1 MNHLGIEVPVKHVP
15 ELDPGFLPLGK
26 FCTAFLKDARQP
38 LDIAVERAGGEVA
51 VYKTFIHGTPDM
63 VEADT
68 YYVDRLIKTML
79 WYMGGFKV
87 YLSGSKDIY
96 EAMKATYCVGGKRS
110 FDAEF
115 MSNRTNIL
123 LLGID
128 ESTERENWGTFRTDT
143 MILVS
148 IDFSNNDVCM
158 VSIPRDSYVKIYNA
172 NGNVANPSSPYSKIN
187 NAFSEGGGAQK
198 KGFEYSIAT
207 VEKLMGVKIGYYC
220 GFNMN
225 VVKEVVNAMG
235 GVDYD
240 VDIEVKMNGRELHPG
255 MQHLD
260 GQGVLDY
267 CRQRKGSSDIARIDR
282 QQRMLTAI
290 LKQLKDTDQIANIPS
305 IYSAV
310 EANIMTN
317 LSIKQISSLAL
328 VALRMDMSQLSRYT
342 LEGKAM
348 DILGRDCYC
357 LYVSRI
363 EKIVREVWGQ
373 SVNLDSENDVSFI
386 EEQVE
391 AHRTLIADELN
402 RANIAYSKAYS
413 IMNNCRE
420 LIDKSSYDTLK
431 AAAKELL
438 DAIQKENKEN
448 LDAYTPY
455 VEQLCDSICS
465 QYGISI
471 Y

>member
-1 MNHLGIEVPVKHVP
+1 
-15 ELDPGFLPLGK
+15 
-26 FCTAFLKDARQP
+26 
-38 LDIAVERAGGEVA
+38 
-51 VYKTFIHGTPDM
+51 
-63 VEADT
+63 
-68 YYVDRLIKTML
+68 
-79 WYMGGFKV
+79 
-87 YLSGSKDIY
+87 
-96 EAMKATYCVGGKRS
+96 
-110 FDAEF
+110 

-207 VEKLMGVKIGYYC
+207 VEKLMGVNIGYYC

-363 EKIVREVWGQ
+363 EKIVKEVWGQ

-391 AHRTLIADELN
+391 AHRALIADELN

-431 AAAKELL
+431 SAAKELL

>member
-1 MNHLGIEVPVKHVP
+1 MEHK
-15 ELDPGFLPLGK
+15 GK
-26 FCTAFLKDARQP
+26 KN
-38 LDIAVERAGGEVA
+38 
-51 VYKTFIHGTPDM
+51 
-63 VEADT
+63 
-68 YYVDRLIKTML
+68 
-79 WYMGGFKV
+79 
-87 YLSGSKDIY
+87 SGSKLPIILIAVLALVAAGAIFALKFYTDINNP
-96 EAMKATYCVGGKRS
+96 EALFEDTLPTGTPEPVLTPSPDPANTQPSATPDQETLLSGQADS
-110 FDAEF
+110 EF

-128 ESTERENWGTFRTDT
+128 ESTERENWGSFRTDT
-143 MILVS
+143 IILVS

-172 NGNVANPSSPYSKIN
+172 NGNLAKSSNPYSKIN
-187 NAFSEGGGAQK
+187 SAFSDGGGAQK
-198 KGFEYSIAT
+198 NGFQYTVAT

-290 LKQLKDTDQIANIPS
+290 LQQLKDTNQIVNIPS

-317 LSIKQISSLAL
+317 LNLKQISSLAL
-328 VALRMDMSQLSRYT
+328 VALRMDMSQLSRCT

-348 DILGRDCYC
+348 DIQGRDCYC
-357 LYVSRI
+357 LYISRV
-363 EKIVREVWGQ
+363 EKIVQEVWGQ
-373 SVNLDSENDVSFI
+373 SVSLDSENDVEYISSQI
-386 EEQVE
+386 E
-391 AHRTLIADELN
+391 ANRALIAEELN
-402 RANIAYSKAYS
+402 RASTAYNKAYS
-413 IMNNCRE
+413 LLNNCRE
-420 LIDKSSYDTLK
+420 IIDQSSYETLK
-431 AAAKELL
+431 AAAAQLL
-438 DAIQKENKEN
+438 EAIQSESKES
-448 LDAYTPY
+448 LDSATPY
-455 VEQLCDSICS
+455 VEQLCSSICS
-465 QYGISI
+465 TYGIAL

>member
-1 MNHLGIEVPVKHVP
+1 MEHRRKKKGSSKLLIIMVIVLALLAIAAIFALKFYTDINNP
-15 ELDPGFLPLGK
+15 ENLFESTLP
-26 FCTAFLKDARQP
+26 
-38 LDIAVERAGGEVA
+38 E
-51 VYKTFIHGTPDM
+51 GTPAP
-63 VEADT
+63 VETAPAPADEEAQPSPT
-68 YYVDRLIKTML
+68 PDQESL
-79 WYMGGFKV
+79 
-87 YLSGSKDIY
+87 LSGQ
-96 EAMKATYCVGGKRS
+96 A
-110 FDAEF
+110 DAEF

-158 VSIPRDSYVKIYNA
+158 VSIPRDSNVKIYNA

-207 VEKLMGVKIGYYC
+207 VEKLMGVNIGYYC

-348 DILGRDCYC
+348 VIWGRDCYC

-373 SVNLDSENDVSFI
+373 SVNLESEKDVSFI

-391 AHRTLIADELN
+391 AHRALIADELN

-431 AAAKELL
+431 SAAKELL

>member
-1 MNHLGIEVPVKHVP
+1 MEHRRKKKGSSKLLIIMVIVLALLAIAAIFALKFYTDINNP
-15 ELDPGFLPLGK
+15 ENLFESTLP
-26 FCTAFLKDARQP
+26 
-38 LDIAVERAGGEVA
+38 E
-51 VYKTFIHGTPDM
+51 GTPAP
-63 VEADT
+63 VETAPAPADEEAQPSPT
-68 YYVDRLIKTML
+68 PDQESL
-79 WYMGGFKV
+79 
-87 YLSGSKDIY
+87 LSGQ
-96 EAMKATYCVGGKRS
+96 A
-110 FDAEF
+110 DAEF

-207 VEKLMGVKIGYYC
+207 VEKLMGVNIGYYC

-267 CRQRKGSSDIARIDR
+267 CRQRKGSSDTARADR
-282 QQRMLTAI
+282 QQRMLFAIFTQLREGSRLTSIPKLYLSVKDYIYTDLTAE
-290 LKQLKDTDQIANIPS
+290 QIAAL
-305 IYSAV
+305 AV
-310 EANIMTN
+310 FGMDLVPGE
-317 LSIKQISSLAL
+317 SL
-328 VALRMDMSQLSRYT
+328 
-342 LEGKAM
+342 
-348 DILGRDCYC
+348 
-357 LYVSRI
+357 
-363 EKIVREVWGQ
+363 VR
-373 SVNLDSENDVSFI
+373 
-386 EEQVE
+386 
-391 AHRTLIADELN
+391 H
-402 RANIAYSKAYS
+402 
-413 IMNNCRE
+413 
-420 LIDKSSYDTLK
+420 TLK
-431 AAAKELL
+431 GKYISGTAYNGASFYVL
-438 DAIQKENKEN
+438 DTRALKSLMKDIFGVDIKVDYRYDYRYIQDKK
-448 LDAYTPY
+448 
-455 VEQLCDSICS
+455 S
-465 QYGISI
+465 
-471 Y
+471 

>member
-1 MNHLGIEVPVKHVP
+1 MEHRRKKKGSSKLLIIMVIVLALLAIAAIFALKFYTDINNP
-15 ELDPGFLPLGK
+15 ENLFESTLP
-26 FCTAFLKDARQP
+26 
-38 LDIAVERAGGEVA
+38 E
-51 VYKTFIHGTPDM
+51 GTPAP
-63 VEADT
+63 VETAPAPADEEAQPSPT
-68 YYVDRLIKTML
+68 PDQESL
-79 WYMGGFKV
+79 
-87 YLSGSKDIY
+87 LSGQ
-96 EAMKATYCVGGKRS
+96 A
-110 FDAEF
+110 DAEF

-207 VEKLMGVKIGYYC
+207 VEKLMGVNIGYYC

-348 DILGRDCYC
+348 DIQGRDCYC

-391 AHRTLIADELN
+391 AHRALIADELN

-431 AAAKELL
+431 SAAKELL

>member
-1 MNHLGIEVPVKHVP
+1 
-15 ELDPGFLPLGK
+15 
-26 FCTAFLKDARQP
+26 
-38 LDIAVERAGGEVA
+38 
-51 VYKTFIHGTPDM
+51 
-63 VEADT
+63 
-68 YYVDRLIKTML
+68 
-79 WYMGGFKV
+79 
-87 YLSGSKDIY
+87 
-96 EAMKATYCVGGKRS
+96 
-110 FDAEF
+110 
-115 MSNRTNIL
+115 MSVN
-123 LLGID
+123 
-128 ESTERENWGTFRTDT
+128 
-143 MILVS
+143 
-148 IDFSNNDVCM
+148 
-158 VSIPRDSYVKIYNA
+158 
-172 NGNVANPSSPYSKIN
+172 
-187 NAFSEGGGAQK
+187 
-198 KGFEYSIAT
+198 
-207 VEKLMGVKIGYYC
+207 IGYYC
-220 GFNMN
+220 GCNMN

-363 EKIVREVWGQ
+363 EKIVKEVWGQ

-391 AHRTLIADELN
+391 AHRALIADELN

>member
-1 MNHLGIEVPVKHVP
+1 
-15 ELDPGFLPLGK
+15 
-26 FCTAFLKDARQP
+26 
-38 LDIAVERAGGEVA
+38 
-51 VYKTFIHGTPDM
+51 
-63 VEADT
+63 
-68 YYVDRLIKTML
+68 
-79 WYMGGFKV
+79 
-87 YLSGSKDIY
+87 
-96 EAMKATYCVGGKRS
+96 
-110 FDAEF
+110 
-115 MSNRTNIL
+115 
-123 LLGID
+123 
-128 ESTERENWGTFRTDT
+128 
-143 MILVS
+143 
-148 IDFSNNDVCM
+148 
-158 VSIPRDSYVKIYNA
+158 
-172 NGNVANPSSPYSKIN
+172 
-187 NAFSEGGGAQK
+187 
-198 KGFEYSIAT
+198 
-207 VEKLMGVKIGYYC
+207 
-220 GFNMN
+220 
-225 VVKEVVNAMG
+225 
-235 GVDYD
+235 
-240 VDIEVKMNGRELHPG
+240 
-255 MQHLD
+255 
-260 GQGVLDY
+260 
-267 CRQRKGSSDIARIDR
+267 
-282 QQRMLTAI
+282 
-290 LKQLKDTDQIANIPS
+290 
-305 IYSAV
+305 
-310 EANIMTN
+310 MTN

-363 EKIVREVWGQ
+363 EKIVKEVWGQ

-391 AHRTLIADELN
+391 AHRALIADELN

>member
-1 MNHLGIEVPVKHVP
+1 MEHRRKKKGSSKLLIIMVIVLALLAIAAIFALKFYTDINNP
-15 ELDPGFLPLGK
+15 ENLFESTLP
-26 FCTAFLKDARQP
+26 
-38 LDIAVERAGGEVA
+38 E
-51 VYKTFIHGTPDM
+51 GTPPP
-63 VEADT
+63 VELTPAPADEEAQPSPT
-68 YYVDRLIKTML
+68 PDQESL
-79 WYMGGFKV
+79 
-87 YLSGSKDIY
+87 LSGQ
-96 EAMKATYCVGGKRS
+96 A
-110 FDAEF
+110 DAEF

-207 VEKLMGVKIGYYC
+207 VEKLMGVNIGYYC

-363 EKIVREVWGQ
+363 ENIVREVWGQ

-391 AHRTLIADELN
+391 AHRALIADELN

>member
-1 MNHLGIEVPVKHVP
+1 MEHKRKKKGSSKLLIIMVIVLALLAIAAIFALKFYTDINNP
-15 ELDPGFLPLGK
+15 ENLFESTLP
-26 FCTAFLKDARQP
+26 
-38 LDIAVERAGGEVA
+38 E
-51 VYKTFIHGTPDM
+51 GTPAP
-63 VEADT
+63 VETAPAPADEEAQPSPT
-68 YYVDRLIKTML
+68 PDQESL
-79 WYMGGFKV
+79 
-87 YLSGSKDIY
+87 LSGQ
-96 EAMKATYCVGGKRS
+96 A
-110 FDAEF
+110 DAEF

-348 DILGRDCYC
+348 DILGRDRYC

-391 AHRTLIADELN
+391 AHRALIADELN

>member
-1 MNHLGIEVPVKHVP
+1 
-15 ELDPGFLPLGK
+15 
-26 FCTAFLKDARQP
+26 
-38 LDIAVERAGGEVA
+38 
-51 VYKTFIHGTPDM
+51 
-63 VEADT
+63 
-68 YYVDRLIKTML
+68 
-79 WYMGGFKV
+79 
-87 YLSGSKDIY
+87 
-96 EAMKATYCVGGKRS
+96 
-110 FDAEF
+110 

-207 VEKLMGVKIGYYC
+207 VEKLMGVNIGYYC

-348 DILGRDCYC
+348 DILGRDCYF

-391 AHRTLIADELN
+391 AHRALIADELN

>member
-1 MNHLGIEVPVKHVP
+1 MEHRRKKKGGSKLLIIMVIVLALLAIAAIFALKFYTDINNP
-15 ELDPGFLPLGK
+15 ENLFESTLP
-26 FCTAFLKDARQP
+26 
-38 LDIAVERAGGEVA
+38 E
-51 VYKTFIHGTPDM
+51 GTPAP
-63 VEADT
+63 VETAPAPADEEAQPSPT
-68 YYVDRLIKTML
+68 PDQESL
-79 WYMGGFKV
+79 
-87 YLSGSKDIY
+87 LSGQ
-96 EAMKATYCVGGKRS
+96 A
-110 FDAEF
+110 DAEF

-207 VEKLMGVKIGYYC
+207 VEKLIGVKIGYYC

-363 EKIVREVWGQ
+363 ENIVREVWGQ

-391 AHRTLIADELN
+391 AHRALIADELN

>member
-1 MNHLGIEVPVKHVP
+1 ME
-15 ELDPGFLPLGK
+15 
-26 FCTAFLKDARQP
+26 TAPAPADEEAQP
-38 LDIAVERAGGEVA
+38 SP
-51 VYKTFIHGTPDM
+51 TPDQ
-63 VEADT
+63 ES
-68 YYVDRLIKTML
+68 L
-79 WYMGGFKV
+79 
-87 YLSGSKDIY
+87 LSGQ
-96 EAMKATYCVGGKRS
+96 A
-110 FDAEF
+110 DAEF

-207 VEKLMGVKIGYYC
+207 VEKLMGVNIGYYC

-290 LKQLKDTDQIANIPS
+290 LQQLKDTDQIANIPS

-348 DILGRDCYC
+348 DILSRDCYC

-363 EKIVREVWGQ
+363 EKIVKEVWGQ

-391 AHRTLIADELN
+391 AHRALIADELN

-431 AAAKELL
+431 SAAKELL

>member
-1 MNHLGIEVPVKHVP
+1 MEHRRKKKGSSKLLIIMVIVLALLAIAAIFALKFYTDINNP
-15 ELDPGFLPLGK
+15 ENLFESTLP
-26 FCTAFLKDARQP
+26 
-38 LDIAVERAGGEVA
+38 E
-51 VYKTFIHGTPDM
+51 GTPAP
-63 VEADT
+63 VETAPAPADEEAQPSPT
-68 YYVDRLIKTML
+68 PDQESL
-79 WYMGGFKV
+79 
-87 YLSGSKDIY
+87 LSGQ
-96 EAMKATYCVGGKRS
+96 A
-110 FDAEF
+110 DAEF

-348 DILGRDCYC
+348 DIQGRDCYC

-391 AHRTLIADELN
+391 AHRALIADELN

>member
-1 MNHLGIEVPVKHVP
+1 MEHRRKKKGSSKLLIIMVIVLALLAIAAIFALKFYTDINNP
-15 ELDPGFLPLGK
+15 ENLFESTLP
-26 FCTAFLKDARQP
+26 
-38 LDIAVERAGGEVA
+38 E
-51 VYKTFIHGTPDM
+51 GTPPP
-63 VEADT
+63 VELTPAPADEGPQPSPT
-68 YYVDRLIKTML
+68 PDQESL
-79 WYMGGFKV
+79 
-87 YLSGSKDIY
+87 LSGQ
-96 EAMKATYCVGGKRS
+96 A
-110 FDAEF
+110 DAEF
-115 MSNRTNIL
+115 MSNRTKIL

-207 VEKLMGVKIGYYC
+207 VEKLMGVNIGYYC

-348 DILGRDCYC
+348 DIQGRDCYC

-391 AHRTLIADELN
+391 AHRALIADELN

>member
-1 MNHLGIEVPVKHVP
+1 MEHRRKKKGSSKLLIIMVIVLALLAIAAIFALKFYTDINNP
-15 ELDPGFLPLGK
+15 ENLFESTLP
-26 FCTAFLKDARQP
+26 
-38 LDIAVERAGGEVA
+38 E
-51 VYKTFIHGTPDM
+51 GTPAP
-63 VEADT
+63 VETAPAPADEEAQPSPT
-68 YYVDRLIKTML
+68 PDQESL
-79 WYMGGFKV
+79 
-87 YLSGSKDIY
+87 LSGQ
-96 EAMKATYCVGGKRS
+96 A
-110 FDAEF
+110 DAEF

-207 VEKLMGVKIGYYC
+207 VEKLMGVNIGYYC

-348 DILGRDCYC
+348 DIQGRDCYC

-391 AHRTLIADELN
+391 ANRALIADELN

-431 AAAKELL
+431 SAAKELL

>member
-1 MNHLGIEVPVKHVP
+1 M
-15 ELDPGFLPLGK
+15 FL
-26 FCTAFLKDARQP
+26 
-38 LDIAVERAGGEVA
+38 
-51 VYKTFIHGTPDM
+51 Y
-63 VEADT
+63 
-68 YYVDRLIKTML
+68 
-79 WYMGGFKV
+79 
-87 YLSGSKDIY
+87 
-96 EAMKATYCVGGKRS
+96 
-110 FDAEF
+110 
-115 MSNRTNIL
+115 
-123 LLGID
+123 
-128 ESTERENWGTFRTDT
+128 
-143 MILVS
+143 VS

-172 NGNVANPSSPYSKIN
+172 NGNVANPGSPYSKIN

-391 AHRTLIADELN
+391 AHRALIADELN

-431 AAAKELL
+431 SAAKELL

>member
-1 MNHLGIEVPVKHVP
+1 
-15 ELDPGFLPLGK
+15 
-26 FCTAFLKDARQP
+26 
-38 LDIAVERAGGEVA
+38 
-51 VYKTFIHGTPDM
+51 
-63 VEADT
+63 
-68 YYVDRLIKTML
+68 
-79 WYMGGFKV
+79 
-87 YLSGSKDIY
+87 
-96 EAMKATYCVGGKRS
+96 
-110 FDAEF
+110 

-363 EKIVREVWGQ
+363 EKIVKEVWGQ

-391 AHRTLIADELN
+391 AHRALIADELN

-431 AAAKELL
+431 SAAKELL

>member
-1 MNHLGIEVPVKHVP
+1 MEHRRKKKGSSKLLIIMVIVLALLAIAAIFALKFYTDINNP
-15 ELDPGFLPLGK
+15 ENLFESTLP
-26 FCTAFLKDARQP
+26 
-38 LDIAVERAGGEVA
+38 E
-51 VYKTFIHGTPDM
+51 GTPAP
-63 VEADT
+63 VETAPAPADEEAQPSPTPDQESLLSGQADT
-68 YYVDRLIKTML
+68 
-79 WYMGGFKV
+79 
-87 YLSGSKDIY
+87 
-96 EAMKATYCVGGKRS
+96 
-110 FDAEF
+110 EF

-172 NGNVANPSSPYSKIN
+172 NGSVANPSSPYSKIN

-207 VEKLMGVKIGYYC
+207 VEKLMGVNIGYYC

-290 LKQLKDTDQIANIPS
+290 LQQLKDTDQIANIPS

-348 DILGRDCYC
+348 DIQGRDCYC

-391 AHRTLIADELN
+391 ANRALIADELN

>member
-1 MNHLGIEVPVKHVP
+1 MEHKRKKGGSKLLIVMVTVLALLAIAAIFALKFYTDINNP
-15 ELDPGFLPLGK
+15 ENLFESTLP
-26 FCTAFLKDARQP
+26 
-38 LDIAVERAGGEVA
+38 E
-51 VYKTFIHGTPDM
+51 GTPAP
-63 VEADT
+63 VETAPAPADEEAQPSPT
-68 YYVDRLIKTML
+68 PDQESL
-79 WYMGGFKV
+79 
-87 YLSGSKDIY
+87 LSGQ
-96 EAMKATYCVGGKRS
+96 A
-110 FDAEF
+110 DAEF

-172 NGNVANPSSPYSKIN
+172 NGSVANPSSPYSKIN

-348 DILGRDCYC
+348 DIQGRDCYC

-391 AHRTLIADELN
+391 AHRALIADELN

>member
-1 MNHLGIEVPVKHVP
+1 MEHRRKKKGSSKLLIIMVIVLALLAIAAIFALKFYTDINNP
-15 ELDPGFLPLGK
+15 ENLFESTLP
-26 FCTAFLKDARQP
+26 
-38 LDIAVERAGGEVA
+38 E
-51 VYKTFIHGTPDM
+51 GTPPP
-63 VEADT
+63 VETAPAPADEEAQPSPT
-68 YYVDRLIKTML
+68 PDQESL
-79 WYMGGFKV
+79 
-87 YLSGSKDIY
+87 LSGQ
-96 EAMKATYCVGGKRS
+96 A
-110 FDAEF
+110 DAEF

-172 NGNVANPSSPYSKIN
+172 NGNVANPGSPYSKIN

-207 VEKLMGVKIGYYC
+207 VEKLMGVNIGYYC

-290 LKQLKDTDQIANIPS
+290 LQQLKDTDQIANIPS

-348 DILGRDCYC
+348 DIQGRDCYC

-391 AHRTLIADELN
+391 AHRALIADELN

>member
-1 MNHLGIEVPVKHVP
+1 MEHRRKKKGSSKLLIIMVIVLALLAIAAIFALKFYTDINNP
-15 ELDPGFLPLGK
+15 ENLFESTLP
-26 FCTAFLKDARQP
+26 
-38 LDIAVERAGGEVA
+38 E
-51 VYKTFIHGTPDM
+51 GTPPP
-63 VEADT
+63 VELTPAPADEGPQPSPT
-68 YYVDRLIKTML
+68 PDQESL
-79 WYMGGFKV
+79 
-87 YLSGSKDIY
+87 LSGQ
-96 EAMKATYCVGGKRS
+96 A
-110 FDAEF
+110 DAEF

-207 VEKLMGVKIGYYC
+207 VEKLMGVNIGYYC

-348 DILGRDCYC
+348 DIQGRDCYC

-391 AHRTLIADELN
+391 AHRALIADELN

>member
-1 MNHLGIEVPVKHVP
+1 MEHKRKKKGSSKLLIIMVIVLALLAIAAIFALKFYTDINNP
-15 ELDPGFLPLGK
+15 ENLFESTLP
-26 FCTAFLKDARQP
+26 
-38 LDIAVERAGGEVA
+38 E
-51 VYKTFIHGTPDM
+51 GTPAP
-63 VEADT
+63 VETAPAPADEEAQPSPT
-68 YYVDRLIKTML
+68 PDQESL
-79 WYMGGFKV
+79 
-87 YLSGSKDIY
+87 LSGQ
-96 EAMKATYCVGGKRS
+96 A
-110 FDAEF
+110 DAEF

-207 VEKLMGVKIGYYC
+207 VEKLMGVNIGYYC

-290 LKQLKDTDQIANIPS
+290 LQQLKDTDQIANIPS

-348 DILGRDCYC
+348 DIQGRDCYC

-391 AHRTLIADELN
+391 ANRALIADELN

-438 DAIQKENKEN
+438 GAIQKENKEN

>member
-1 MNHLGIEVPVKHVP
+1 MEHKRKKGGSKLLIVMVTVLALLAIAAIFALKFYTDINNP
-15 ELDPGFLPLGK
+15 ENLFESTLP
-26 FCTAFLKDARQP
+26 
-38 LDIAVERAGGEVA
+38 E
-51 VYKTFIHGTPDM
+51 GTPAP
-63 VEADT
+63 VETAPAPADEEAQPSPTPDQESLLSGQADT
-68 YYVDRLIKTML
+68 
-79 WYMGGFKV
+79 
-87 YLSGSKDIY
+87 
-96 EAMKATYCVGGKRS
+96 
-110 FDAEF
+110 EF

-172 NGNVANPSSPYSKIN
+172 NGSVANPSSPYSKIN

-348 DILGRDCYC
+348 DIQGRDCYC

-391 AHRTLIADELN
+391 AHRALIADELN

>member
-1 MNHLGIEVPVKHVP
+1 MEHRRKKKGSSKLLIIMVIVLALLAIAAIFALKFYTDINNP
-15 ELDPGFLPLGK
+15 ENLFESTLP
-26 FCTAFLKDARQP
+26 
-38 LDIAVERAGGEVA
+38 E
-51 VYKTFIHGTPDM
+51 GTPPP
-63 VEADT
+63 VETAPAPADEEAQPSPT
-68 YYVDRLIKTML
+68 PDQESL
-79 WYMGGFKV
+79 
-87 YLSGSKDIY
+87 LSGQ
-96 EAMKATYCVGGKRS
+96 A
-110 FDAEF
+110 DAEF

-172 NGNVANPSSPYSKIN
+172 NGNVANPGSPYSKIN

-207 VEKLMGVKIGYYC
+207 VEKLMGVNIGYYC

-363 EKIVREVWGQ
+363 KKIVREVWGQ

-391 AHRTLIADELN
+391 AHRALIADELN

-431 AAAKELL
+431 SAAKELL

>member
-1 MNHLGIEVPVKHVP
+1 MEHKRKKKGSSKLLIIMVIVLALLAIAAIFALKFYTDINNP
-15 ELDPGFLPLGK
+15 ENLFESTLP
-26 FCTAFLKDARQP
+26 
-38 LDIAVERAGGEVA
+38 E
-51 VYKTFIHGTPDM
+51 GTPAP
-63 VEADT
+63 VETAPAPADEEAQPSPT
-68 YYVDRLIKTML
+68 PDQESL
-79 WYMGGFKV
+79 
-87 YLSGSKDIY
+87 LSGQ
-96 EAMKATYCVGGKRS
+96 A
-110 FDAEF
+110 DAEF

-348 DILGRDCYC
+348 DIQGRDCYC

-391 AHRTLIADELN
+391 AHRALIADELN

-455 VEQLCDSICS
+455 VEQLCGSICS

>member
-1 MNHLGIEVPVKHVP
+1 MEHKRKKKGSSKLLIVMVIVLALLAVAAIFALKFYTDINNP
-15 ELDPGFLPLGK
+15 ENLFESTLP
-26 FCTAFLKDARQP
+26 
-38 LDIAVERAGGEVA
+38 E
-51 VYKTFIHGTPDM
+51 GTPAP
-63 VEADT
+63 VEFTPAPDGEKLQPSPT
-68 YYVDRLIKTML
+68 PDQESL
-79 WYMGGFKV
+79 
-87 YLSGSKDIY
+87 LSGQ
-96 EAMKATYCVGGKRS
+96 A
-110 FDAEF
+110 DADF

-128 ESTERENWGTFRTDT
+128 ESTERENWGAFRTDT

-172 NGNVANPSSPYSKIN
+172 NGNVANPSNPYSKIN

-207 VEKLMGVKIGYYC
+207 VEKLMGIKIGYYC

-225 VVKEVVNAMG
+225 VVKDVVNAMG
-235 GVDYD
+235 GVDYE

-348 DILGRDCYC
+348 DIQGRDCYC

-363 EKIVREVWGQ
+363 EKIVKEVWGQ

-391 AHRTLIADELN
+391 ANRALIADELN
-402 RANIAYSKAYS
+402 RANAAYSKAYS

-420 LIDKSSYDTLK
+420 IIDSGSYDTLK
-431 AAAKELL
+431 SAADELL
-438 DAIQKENKEN
+438 DAIQKESKEN
-448 LDAYTPY
+448 LDVYTPY

>member
-1 MNHLGIEVPVKHVP
+1 MEHKRKKGGSKLLIVMVTVFALLAIAAIFALKFYTDINNP
-15 ELDPGFLPLGK
+15 ENLFESTLP
-26 FCTAFLKDARQP
+26 
-38 LDIAVERAGGEVA
+38 E
-51 VYKTFIHGTPDM
+51 GTPAP
-63 VEADT
+63 VETAPAPADEEAQPSPTPDQESLLSGQADT
-68 YYVDRLIKTML
+68 
-79 WYMGGFKV
+79 
-87 YLSGSKDIY
+87 
-96 EAMKATYCVGGKRS
+96 
-110 FDAEF
+110 EF

-172 NGNVANPSSPYSKIN
+172 NGSVANPSSPYSKIN

-207 VEKLMGVKIGYYC
+207 VEKLMGVNIGYYC

-290 LKQLKDTDQIANIPS
+290 LQQLKDTDQIANIPS

-348 DILGRDCYC
+348 DIQGRDCYC

-391 AHRTLIADELN
+391 ANRALIADELN

>member
-1 MNHLGIEVPVKHVP
+1 
-15 ELDPGFLPLGK
+15 
-26 FCTAFLKDARQP
+26 
-38 LDIAVERAGGEVA
+38 
-51 VYKTFIHGTPDM
+51 
-63 VEADT
+63 
-68 YYVDRLIKTML
+68 
-79 WYMGGFKV
+79 
-87 YLSGSKDIY
+87 
-96 EAMKATYCVGGKRS
+96 
-110 FDAEF
+110 

-207 VEKLMGVKIGYYC
+207 VEKLMGVNIGYYC

-290 LKQLKDTDQIANIPS
+290 LQQLKDTDQIANIPS

-391 AHRTLIADELN
+391 AHRALIADELN

>member
-1 MNHLGIEVPVKHVP
+1 MEHKRKKGGSKLLIVMVTVLALLAIAAIFALKFYTDINNP
-15 ELDPGFLPLGK
+15 ENLFESTLP
-26 FCTAFLKDARQP
+26 
-38 LDIAVERAGGEVA
+38 E
-51 VYKTFIHGTPDM
+51 GTPAP
-63 VEADT
+63 VETAPAPADEEAQPSPTPDQESLLSGQADT
-68 YYVDRLIKTML
+68 
-79 WYMGGFKV
+79 
-87 YLSGSKDIY
+87 
-96 EAMKATYCVGGKRS
+96 
-110 FDAEF
+110 EF

-172 NGNVANPSSPYSKIN
+172 NGSVANPSSPYSKIN

-207 VEKLMGVKIGYYC
+207 VEKLMGVNIGYYC

-290 LKQLKDTDQIANIPS
+290 LQQLKDTDQIANIPS

-348 DILGRDCYC
+348 DIQGRDCYC

-391 AHRTLIADELN
+391 ANRALIADELN